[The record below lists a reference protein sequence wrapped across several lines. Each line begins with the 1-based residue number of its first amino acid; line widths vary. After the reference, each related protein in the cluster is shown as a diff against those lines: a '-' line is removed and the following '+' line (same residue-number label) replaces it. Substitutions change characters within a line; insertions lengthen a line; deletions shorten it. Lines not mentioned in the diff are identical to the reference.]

1 MQSIFSTL
9 FGRWQQRCGLLL
21 AVLQQLVDTSR
32 IVFGRVYVMIRC
44 PYIRPSHLAPQP
56 RHVAGLLLW
65 AQGHEI
71 SIESGSCPAAAAAPQ
86 YSAQQQM

>member
-9 FGRWQQRCGLLL
+9 FGRWQQRCGLSL
-21 AVLQQLVDTSR
+21 AVLQQLVDTTR
-32 IVFGRVYVMIRC
+32 IVFGRVYVMIQC
-44 PYIRPSHLAPQP
+44 LYIRPSHLAPQP

-71 SIESGSCPAAAAAPQ
+71 SIESGSCPAAAAPQ